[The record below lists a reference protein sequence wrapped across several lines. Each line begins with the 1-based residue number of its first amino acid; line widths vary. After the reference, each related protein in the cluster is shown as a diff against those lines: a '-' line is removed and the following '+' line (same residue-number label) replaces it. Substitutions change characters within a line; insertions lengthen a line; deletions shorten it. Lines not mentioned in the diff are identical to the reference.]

1 MHVIATAGH
10 VDHGKST
17 LVRALTGTDPDRL
30 AEERRRGLTIE
41 LGYAWT
47 TLPGQSEPGAFVDV
61 PGHER
66 FVPTMLSG
74 VGPVPAVLFV
84 VAADDPWM
92 PQAEE
97 HLRALDAWGVRHGIV
112 AVTRS
117 DLADPGPTID
127 EVRARLAG
135 SSLAHV
141 PICAVSAATGAGLDA
156 LRRELATLTAA
167 LPTPEPGS
175 DVRLWVD
182 RCFVLAGAGTVV
194 TGTLTAGTIRV
205 GDQLHTDAHRVRV
218 RSVQSL
224 GHDVESVSGVARV
237 ALLLG
242 GQSGRTTIARGTPLV
257 TPDAWLP
264 TTVADVRL
272 RAVDGAP
279 GHEGQ
284 ASAPPQP
291 VPQQPV
297 LHIGAASAGCRVRP
311 LDACHLR
318 LTIDRPLPLRIGD
331 RALLRDPGSRQ
342 VWGVQVLD
350 PAPPQLRR
358 RGAGGLRAKA
368 LSAAD
373 GSLEEEL
380 ARRGPTRHDL
390 LRRIGVRMGAGDP
403 ELGSGLGSGL
413 DSGSHS
419 RNSDDAVRAGEWWIG
434 AGDLQ
439 RWRAEVAEVVAQHR
453 RREPLQPGP
462 TVGEVAHAL
471 RLPDVEL
478 VTAVVQPPLLIRSG
492 RVQPPAVPLPPALE
506 RALATLAAQL
516 TESPFAAPDAARLD
530 ALSLDRRSLAAAE
543 RAGRLLRLSDAV
555 VLLPGSDRIAVDRL
569 SGLPQPFTASQAR
582 QALGTSR
589 RVALPLLDL
598 LDRRGLTRRLP
609 DDRRLVVAPDS

>member
-1 MHVIATAGH
+1 MHVLATAGH

-47 TLPGQSEPGAFVDV
+47 TLPGQPEPVAFVDV

-97 HLRALDAWGVRHGIV
+97 HLRALDAWGVRRGVV

-117 DLADPGPTID
+117 DLADPGPAID
-127 EVRARLAG
+127 EVGSRLAG
-135 SSLAHV
+135 SSLAKV
-141 PICAVSAATGAGLDA
+141 PICAVSATTDAGMDA
-156 LRRELATLTAA
+156 LRRELSALTAA
-167 LPTPEPGS
+167 LPTPDPSS

-205 GDQLHTDAHRVRV
+205 GDQLQTRTHRVRV

-224 GHDVESVSGVARV
+224 GQDVESVSGVARV

-264 TTVADVRL
+264 TTIADVRL
-272 RAVDGAP
+272 GAVDVDP
-279 GHEGQ
+279 GHERR
-284 ASAPPQP
+284 ASVSSQP

-373 GSLEEEL
+373 GSLGEEL

-390 LRRIGVRMGAGDP
+390 LRRIGVRMGDD
-403 ELGSGLGSGL
+403 GSGLGSGL
-413 DSGSHS
+413 DSGCQS
-419 RNSDDAVRAGEWWIG
+419 RNGDGAMRAGEWWIG
-434 AGDLQ
+434 VDDLQ

-453 RREPLQPGP
+453 LREPLQPGP

-492 RVQPPAVPLPPALE
+492 RVQPQAVPLPPALE
-506 RALATLAAQL
+506 RALAMLAAQL
-516 TESPFAAPDAARLD
+516 TDSPFAAPDAARLD
-530 ALSLDRRSLAAAE
+530 ALGLDRRSLAAAE

-589 RVALPLLDL
+589 RVTLPLLDL

-609 DDRRLVVAPDS
+609 DDRRLVVAPVP